1 MTSVY
6 EDKIYPKIPSAPTND
21 DDDQAQS
28 YRLKKI
34 DEAESFLRDEVSKRD
49 TLAKKFKR
57 RANVTTISDTS
68 SITAIAALELASIA
82 TILTGVGAPVA
93 AVLASAGFAL
103 GVGSVIIHKTQRIFN
118 SKAKKHDKIKTLAES
133 KLDSISAIVSKAVED
148 AHVSNQEYRLILR
161 EVEHYRTLKEQIR
174 TKTKRKTDAITA
186 EQREA
191 ILTQGREQGK
201 QDFLRRIAA
210 TSDTP
215 TVSAT

>member
-49 TLAKKFKR
+49 TLAKEFKR
-57 RANVTTISDTS
+57 RANAITISDTS
-68 SITAIAALELASIA
+68 ILFTIASLEGTSIVTL
-82 TILTGVGAPVA
+82 LTGVGAPIS
-93 AVLASAGFAL
+93 AVLASAGFLL
-103 GVGSVIIHKTQRIFN
+103 GIGAAVIHKTQRIFN
-118 SKAKKHDKIKTLAES
+118 SKAKKHDKIKILGES

-148 AHVSNQEYRLILR
+148 AHISNKEYQLILR

-191 ILTQGREQGK
+191 ILAQGREQGK
-201 QDFLRRIAA
+201 QDFLARVVG
-210 TSDTP
+210 SLDTP